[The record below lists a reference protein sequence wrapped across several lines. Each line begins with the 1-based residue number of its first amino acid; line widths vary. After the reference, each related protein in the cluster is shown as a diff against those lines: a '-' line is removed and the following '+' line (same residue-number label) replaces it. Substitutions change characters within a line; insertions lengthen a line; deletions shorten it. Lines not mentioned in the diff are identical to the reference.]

1 MKLINE
7 QELVQFELD
16 SCRRALFEEY
26 GVYQCLEDNRRLEE
40 MSYNE
45 LIEIIE
51 N

>member
-1 MKLINE
+1 MQPIKEI
-7 QELVQFELD
+7 ELVQCELD
-16 SCRRALFEEY
+16 SCIHTLYEEY
-26 GVYQCLEDNRRLEE
+26 GVYKYLEDNRRLEE

>member
-7 QELVQFELD
+7 QELVSFELD

-26 GVYQCLEDNRRLEE
+26 VYQCLKDNRRLEE